1 MAIRKVCGVETE
13 YGIILRGAES
23 NPITVSSLLINA
35 DVSPLAAEPAA
46 AKAMGLPLDRC
57 VCRYS
62 TSPKSPPPLSAVAGG
77 RGRRTGSDGRI

>member
-35 DVSPLAAEPAA
+35 YVSRLAREAAEAREALSEPATPMQPA
-46 AKAMGLPLDRC
+46 
-57 VCRYS
+57 
-62 TSPKSPPPLSAVAGG
+62 
-77 RGRRTGSDGRI
+77 